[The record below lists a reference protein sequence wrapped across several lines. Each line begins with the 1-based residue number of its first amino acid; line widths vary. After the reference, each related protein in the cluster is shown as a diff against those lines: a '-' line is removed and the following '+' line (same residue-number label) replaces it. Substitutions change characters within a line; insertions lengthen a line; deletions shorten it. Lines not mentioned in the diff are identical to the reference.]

1 MNEVSQPAVQAF
13 SSSARI
19 FLLAKAPSRNSKR
32 EEEMG
37 RVRGSQAGAG
47 REKGKRKHCEN
58 EKLPLACRQLTGLFL

>member
-13 SSSARI
+13 SSGARM

-47 REKGKRKHCEN
+47 RERREN
-58 EKLPLACRQLTGLFL
+58 ENIVKMRNSLWRVDS